1 MGECRALYKDKKHRV
16 WELDFLRGVA
26 VIAMCFDHLMYNC
39 SHPRYFFSNFKV
51 GMNTFA
57 DKLYSFA
64 VLYWNSG
71 DVESVGFRFWAHY
84 IFVFLFLFLVGT
96 SCAFSRDN
104 TKRGSQLAVV
114 ALAFTGATM
123 ILRHVGI
130 LEDGIIFGILHC
142 IALSILCASAV
153 DIATKKC
160 KILNI
165 YLPLVLGTAIIAVG
179 IAKQFWT
186 MSLSYNYDD
195 SFEASHLI
203 EYIMGTRAYGDDWFG
218 LFPYLGAVL
227 MGMYWGKAVY
237 SSRRSLVPVL
247 DGKWNKPF
255 RFVGR
260 HALLFY
266 LAHQVV
272 ITGLVMLIG
281 MCMGYKP
288 II

>member
-1 MGECRALYKDKKHRV
+1 M
-16 WELDFLRGVA
+16 WELDFLRGLA

-39 SHPRYFFSNFKV
+39 SHPRDFFSNFKV
-51 GMNTFA
+51 GMNSFA
-57 DKLYSFA
+57 DKIYTLA
-64 VLYWNSG
+64 TAYWKSG
-71 DVESVGFRFWAHY
+71 YNDSPGFRFWAHY
-84 IFVFLFLFLVGT
+84 IFVFIFLFLVGT

-114 ALAFTGATM
+114 ALVFTGATM

-130 LEDGIIFGILHC
+130 LEDGIIFGILDC

-153 DIATKKC
+153 DIATKKY
-160 KILNI
+160 KLLNI
-165 YLPLVLGTAIIAVG
+165 YLPLVLGTVIIAVG
-179 IAKQFWT
+179 ISKQFWT
-186 MSLSYNYDD
+186 IEWDRAFD
-195 SFEASHLI
+195 SSHLI

-218 LFPYLGAVL
+218 LFPYVGAVL
-227 MGMYWGKAVY
+227 MGMYFGKAAY
-237 SSRRSLVPVL
+237 SARRSLIPVL

-272 ITGLVMLIG
+272 ITGIIMLLGI
-281 MCMGYKP
+281 CLGYKP
-288 II
+288 IF